1 MKIKKKSLN
10 PIKLLKKVRQKVYA
24 EKAKIFGVDGYLIT
38 SEEFLIPKVNVH
50 KLFVEKLEN
59 VIVILRKNKTFICK
73 RDCAKKRKRKKR
85 KSTRKIKLMNF
96 KPLKLDKFT
105 FSLCWG
111 RIYKIKF
118 FGYPEE
124 EVMFLNRLDNS
135 RILCCSENELNEK
148 WTERSVIAK
157 KVTCSSAEHAY
168 IINESAFYCGQHNYV
183 DGAELYENFEFVD
196 QLISLK
202 FLNLSEIDYRYQ
214 YLWHLNDSSPEMRA
228 LYWFSN
234 KLLSVDDIKLLEK
247 KHNHK

>member
-1 MKIKKKSLN
+1 
-10 PIKLLKKVRQKVYA
+10 
-24 EKAKIFGVDGYLIT
+24 
-38 SEEFLIPKVNVH
+38 
-50 KLFVEKLEN
+50 
-59 VIVILRKNKTFICK
+59 
-73 RDCAKKRKRKKR
+73 
-85 KSTRKIKLMNF
+85 MNF

-247 KHNHK
+247 NITTNKHIAISMMAKSGVPNYIAIVFAKYMNYLGKIFINGAKDRLHIMRSVEVSGLPF

>member
-1 MKIKKKSLN
+1 
-10 PIKLLKKVRQKVYA
+10 
-24 EKAKIFGVDGYLIT
+24 
-38 SEEFLIPKVNVH
+38 
-50 KLFVEKLEN
+50 
-59 VIVILRKNKTFICK
+59 
-73 RDCAKKRKRKKR
+73 
-85 KSTRKIKLMNF
+85 MNF
-96 KPLKLDKFT
+96 KPLKLNEFT

-111 RIYKIKF
+111 RVYKIKF

-124 EVMFLNRLDNS
+124 EVMFLNRLNNS

-183 DGAELYENFEFVD
+183 SGAELYENFEFVD

-202 FLNLSEIDYRYQ
+202 FLDLNEIDYRYQ

-247 KHNHK
+247 NITTNKRIAMSMITKSGVPKYIVIVLARYMDYLGKIFINGAKDRLHIMRNVEASGLPF